1 VKITLI
7 YYNNEK
13 EKQFGEM
20 ILGQNWPKITPL
32 QWTKKKKK
40 VVVTARV
47 EREERLSTAS
57 YSL

>member
-20 ILGQNWPKITPL
+20 ILGQNWPKITHL

-40 VVVTARV
+40 
-47 EREERLSTAS
+47 SS
-57 YSL
+57 GDG